1 MQMPGSMRKI
11 LILLAFLPLACTRS
25 EESAGLTQFEVE
37 LLSEDVHDLVAI
49 LFATGE
55 NAYWG
60 DAVSAGEII
69 EDPQPGND
77 WTVTYD
83 LPPDFRIGLGPGLGR
98 VRLSIIED
106 GAVVEDPLAFSFASS
121 DAVDVVMVYDLVYE
135 GETLG
140 GRVTDVAFTAS
151 VRASR
156 VSDLEPFFVEYWIQG
171 DCYLGATRCRMSIR
185 FHAVGPPGELVPGIA
200 DGAGL
205 IDDPDVRD
213 ELDLDLDFGG
223 NGTYIAEGWVGC
235 CSWFRERFNVPG

>member
-1 MQMPGSMRKI
+1 MRH
-11 LILLAFLPLACTRS
+11 LAFLLALSCVGCIKS
-25 EESAGLTQFEVE
+25 DESTGLSQLEVE

-55 NAYWG
+55 NAWYG
-60 DAVSAGEII
+60 DEVSPGEII
-69 EDPQPGND
+69 EDAQAGNG
-77 WTVTYD
+77 WTVVYD
-83 LPPDFRIGLGPGLGR
+83 LPPDFRLGLGPGLGR

-106 GAVVEDPLAFSFASS
+106 GAVVQDPLSFSFAAS
-121 DAVDVVMVYDLVYE
+121 DAVDVIMRYEITYE

-140 GRVTDVAFTAS
+140 GRVTDVAFDAS

-156 VSDLEPFFVEYWIQG
+156 VTNLDPFFVEYWIQG
-171 DCYLGATRCRMSIR
+171 DCYLGATLCRMSIR
-185 FHAVGPPGELVPGIA
+185 FNAVGPPRALVAGIA

-213 ELDLDLDFGG
+213 ELDLDLDFPG